1 MRDYLETVTRRV
13 VVYDGGMGATLE
25 QFDLTQEDYG
35 GLQGKCHEALVLNR
49 PDVIEGV
56 HASMLDAGAEVVET
70 DTFQGSRLKLEE
82 WGLADYTVEVNTK
95 AAEIARRA
103 AGEHRFVAGSIGPT
117 GYLPASDDSTLGQ
130 IRFGELVEVFAE
142 QAAGLV
148 DGGADL
154 IIIETAQDILEVKA
168 AVFGARE
175 AFKSTGRTLP
185 IHTSVSLLPNG
196 GKMLLGTD
204 ISAVL
209 CTLEALRVDVIGL
222 NCSTGPEDMRDAI
235 RFLGEF
241 CSVPVACI
249 PNAGLP
255 LQGPDGETIF
265 PEQPGPL
272 ADALAEFVERYG
284 VGVVG
289 GCCGTTPEHIRA
301 IVERV
306 RPAGGD
312 TARGANGDTAPRTT
326 AAGAALPTRAAPPSA
341 GGGAKGSTTLPTRA
355 VAPRP
360 APRPPHLSSMIAAT
374 PLVQEPH
381 PTMVG
386 ERVNSQGSRKAKQL
400 LLADDYDGLVQI
412 AEDQVTGGAH
422 VLDTCVALTERSDE
436 DEQMRQVV
444 KRISLTQPAP
454 IQVDSTEPEVIETAL
469 EQIPGRAIVNSVN
482 LEAGR
487 DKLDRVVP
495 LALAH
500 GAALIALTIDEVG
513 MAKTAQR
520 KVEIAERIRDLCCE
534 EHGLDPELLIFD
546 CLTFTL
552 TTGDE
557 EWRPSAVETIEGIR
571 RIKAEIPHVKTSLGV
586 SNVSFG
592 VSPGARAVL
601 NSVFLHHCVQA
612 GLDLAMVNP
621 NHITP
626 YSEISHEER
635 KLADDLVFNRSED
648 ALQHFIEHFESKGET
663 EAQTTA
669 NPTEGMEPEEALHFH
684 ILRRRK
690 EGVEDWID
698 LSVEKIGA
706 VPTLNEVLLP
716 AMKEVGDKFGAGEL
730 ILPFVL
736 QSAEVMKRA
745 VAQLEKYL
753 DKIEGYTKGTVVLAT
768 VFGDVHDIGKSL
780 VNTILTNNGYTVID
794 LGKQVPIQTILDA
807 AQEHEATAIGLS
819 ALLVS
824 TSKQMPACIQEL
836 HAKGLQYPVLI
847 GGAAINRAFSFRA
860 LYPGGK
866 DSTEPY
872 APGVFYCKDAFEG
885 LSVMDQL
892 IDEQAHTALLEKLR
906 AGATAFREKGEE
918 PVEQGDL
925 TDSSVR
931 SPARTDAP
939 VPTPPY
945 WGVREIPVDLNAV
958 YSHLDTHVL
967 FKLHWG
973 GKGVKGEAWRELV
986 EENFR
991 PRLERMW
998 AEANGRLAGERP
1010 EEHANGRTG
1019 ASSKDAEE
1027 TQAHAPYLHPRAL
1040 LGFFPCYA
1048 AGNDI
1053 VVLDPEDRATELTR
1067 FVCPRQPKGDRIC
1080 LADFFRSGVKV
1091 EGEGAKAGAAGA
1103 AAAAGSSSY
1112 LPPAELDV
1120 IAVQAVTVGSEVTEL
1135 MAKLEAEGE
1144 FAEQLFVHGLGVQT
1158 AEGLAEWLH
1167 HEARAMLSIP
1177 ATQGRRYSWGY
1188 PAVPE
1193 QSEHLKVEKLLDLGQ
1208 IGMKITDGYAPE
1220 PEQSTLAL
1228 VAHHPQAIYFGTRQ
1242 GRLLPDGSPDDLIKG
1257 SYRDPSLAGF
1267 DGVRELADE
1276 DPPDGVVEGEDEPA
1290 LAG

>member
-1 MRDYLETVTRRV
+1 MRDFLQAIHSRV
-13 VVYDGGMGATLE
+13 VIYDGGMGATLE
-25 QFDLTQEDYG
+25 QFDLTAEDYG

-56 HASMLDAGAEVVET
+56 HASMLEAGAEVVET
-70 DTFQGSRLKLEE
+70 DTFQASRLKLGE
-82 WGLADYTVEVNTK
+82 WGLADYTVEINTK
-95 AAEIARRA
+95 AAEIARKA
-103 AGEHRFVAGSIGPT
+103 AGEHRYVAGSIGPT
-117 GYLPASDDSTLGQ
+117 GYLPASEDPSLGQ
-130 IRFGELVEVFAE
+130 IRFGELVEVFTE
-142 QAAGLV
+142 QAAGLI

-168 AVFGARE
+168 AVFGARA

-209 CTLEALRVDVIGL
+209 TTLEALKVDVIGL

-235 RFLGEF
+235 RFLGEY
-241 CSVPVACI
+241 CPVPVACI

-265 PEQPGPL
+265 PEKPEPL
-272 ADALAEFVERYG
+272 AEALREFVERYG
-284 VGVVG
+284 VGIVG
-289 GCCGTTPEHIRA
+289 GCCGTTPAHIAA
-301 IVERV
+301 IAERV
-306 RPAGGD
+306 GGQAGARADRPTTGAQADGPTSGAQAGG
-312 TARGANGDTAPRTT
+312 P
-326 AAGAALPTRAAPPSA
+326 
-341 GGGAKGSTTLPTRA
+341 PTRA
-355 VAPRP
+355 VGPRP

-374 PLVQEPH
+374 PLAQEPA

-386 ERVNSQGSRKAKQL
+386 ERVNSQGSRKAKEL
-400 LLADDYDGLVQI
+400 LLANDYDGLVQI

-422 VLDTCVALTERSDE
+422 VLDLCVALTERTDE
-436 DEQMRQVV
+436 DEQMRLVAKKV
-444 KRISLTQPAP
+444 SLTQPAP
-454 IQVDSTEPEVIETAL
+454 IQIDSTEPEVIERAL

-487 DKLDRVVP
+487 AKLDRVVP
-495 LALAH
+495 VALAH

-513 MAKTAQR
+513 MAKTAER
-520 KVEIAERIRDLCCE
+520 KVEIAKRIRDLCCE
-534 EHGLDPELLIFD
+534 EHGLDRQLLIFD

-557 EWRPSAVETIEGIR
+557 EWRPSAVETIAG
-571 RIKAEIPHVKTSLGV
+571 IKAIKEQIPDVKTSLGV

-626 YSEISHEER
+626 YSEIPDAER
-635 KLADDLVFNRSED
+635 ELADDLVFNRRED
-648 ALQHFIEHFESKGET
+648 ALERFIEHFESKGPEDT
-663 EAQTTA
+663 AQGA
-669 NPTEGMEPEEALHFH
+669 ADPTEGMEPEEALHFH
-684 ILRRRK
+684 ILRRRRD
-690 EGVEDWID
+690 GVEGWID
-698 LSVEKIGA
+698 RSVEKIGA

-753 DKIEGYTKGTVVLAT
+753 DKLEGYTKGTVVLAT

-780 VNTILTNNGYTVID
+780 VNTILTNNGYTVVD

-807 AQEHEATAIGLS
+807 AQEHDATAIGLS

-836 HAKGLQYPVLI
+836 HAKGLTYPVLI
-847 GGAAINRAFSFRA
+847 GGAAINRAFGYRA

-866 DSTEPY
+866 DSDVVY
-872 APGVFYCKDAFEG
+872 QPGVFYCKDAFEG
-885 LSVMDQL
+885 LAVMDQL
-892 IDEQAHTALLEKLR
+892 IDADARGALVQKLL
-906 AGATAFREKGEE
+906 AGATEFRAKGDAPEE
-918 PVEQGDL
+918 ELNFAD
-925 TDSSVR
+925 DSVR
-931 SPARTDAP
+931 SAARTDTP
-939 VPTPPY
+939 VPTPPF
-945 WGVREIPVDLNAV
+945 WGVREIPVNLDEV

-973 GKGVKGEAWRELV
+973 GKGVKGEAWRELL
-986 EENFR
+986 ESDFR

-998 AEANGRLAGERP
+998 NGQ
-1010 EEHANGRTG
+1010 T
-1019 ASSKDAEE
+1019 
-1027 TQAHAPYLHPRAL
+1027 YLHPRAL

-1048 AGNDI
+1048 LGNDI
-1053 VVLDPEDRATELTR
+1053 VVLDPKDRATELTR

-1080 LADFFRSGVKV
+1080 LADFFRPAVDGK
-1091 EGEGAKAGAAGA
+1091 
-1103 AAAAGSSSY
+1103 
-1112 LPPAELDV
+1112 PPEELDV

-1167 HEARAMLSIP
+1167 HEARTMLGIP

-1193 QSEHLKVEKLLDLGQ
+1193 QAEHLKVEKLLGLGD
-1208 IGMKITDGYAPE
+1208 IGMTITDGYAPE

-1228 VAHHPQAIYFGTRQ
+1228 IAHHPQAIYFGTRQ
-1242 GRLLPDGSPDDLIKG
+1242 GRLLENGSPDALIKG
-1257 SYRDPSLAGF
+1257 SDSDPSLFG
-1267 DGVRELADE
+1267 ELGDD
-1276 DPPDGVVEGEDEPA
+1276 DPPDGAVEAEDEPA
-1290 LAG
+1290 MAG